1 MFTRRRALKSLLAAG
16 TTAALTGLYT
26 WRWEP
31 HWLEFTYPALPVR
44 SLPAALEGRT
54 IAHITDTHIGPEV
67 EDGYVIESFGRT
79 QEQSPDF
86 VVFTGDW
93 ISYRDERQFDQLRGV
108 LAHMPRGRLGTV
120 GILGNHDYGRSWS
133 MLDVADQVASIAREA
148 GVTILRNQAATIGG
162 LRFIGLDDLW
172 SPRFD
177 PAPVLARYRGAAA
190 ANDTTPSANMDG
202 AGNIPSIVL
211 CHNPDAAD
219 LPVWDS
225 YQGWILAGH
234 THGGQCKPLFLPPP
248 ELPVKNRRY
257 TAGEFSLSGNRRMY
271 ISRGVGHLLR
281 VRFNARPEIPI
292 FTLRRDSGG

>member
-1 MFTRRRALKSLLAAG
+1 MFTRRRALKSLFAAG
-16 TTAALTGLYT
+16 TAAAFTGIYT

-44 SLPAALEGRT
+44 GLPPELEGRT
-54 IAHITDTHIGPEV
+54 LAHITDTHIGPEV
-67 EDGYVIESFGRT
+67 DDDYIVESFRRT
-79 QEQSPDF
+79 QEQSSDF
-86 VVFTGDW
+86 VAFTGDW
-93 ISYRDERQFDQLRGV
+93 ISYRDERQFDQLRRV

-120 GILGNHDYGRSWS
+120 GILGNHDYGRRWR
-133 MLDVADQVASIAREA
+133 MLDVADEVSRIAREA
-148 GVTILRNQAATIGG
+148 GVTILRNQAVTVAG
-162 LRFIGLDDLW
+162 LRFIGLDDLGARVLV
-172 SPRFD
+172 PRQCWRSTVRLRRRLRRRTD
-177 PAPVLARYRGAAA
+177 YASNLAA
-190 ANDTTPSANMDG
+190 S
-202 AGNIPSIVL
+202 GNVPSIVL

-219 LPVWDS
+219 EPVWDN

-234 THGGQCKPLFLPPP
+234 THGGQCKPPFLPPP

-292 FTLRRDSGG
+292 FTLRRES